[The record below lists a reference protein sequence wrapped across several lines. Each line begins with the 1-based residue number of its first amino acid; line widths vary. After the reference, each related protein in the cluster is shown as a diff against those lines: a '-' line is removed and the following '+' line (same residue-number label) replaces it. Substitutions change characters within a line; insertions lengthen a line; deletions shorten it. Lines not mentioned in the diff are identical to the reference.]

1 MVEWKKLEDFG
12 NYFGGLTGKTK
23 EDFVEGNAK
32 FITYMNVFANPALDV
47 STTGVVR
54 INEGE
59 KQNKIQKG
67 DILFTGSSETP
78 DEAGMSC
85 VVTDDLNED
94 YYMNSFCFGIRLN
107 QPEQYKLGYL
117 KHILRSS
124 SIRKEIAKSASG
136 VTRFNISKARFGK
149 ILIPLPSLSE
159 QERIVGILDTFT
171 SSIEN
176 LKAQISLRRK
186 QYEHYRDKLLDLEG
200 KPGVEMK
207 TLGEICNFIRGP
219 FGGALK
225 KEIFVNEG
233 YAIYE
238 QQHAIYGEWS
248 FRYFIDEKKFSEMK
262 RFEVKPGD
270 ILMSCSGTMGKT
282 SIVPSNCIKGI
293 INQALLKLTTRDIL
307 DNKFLKKY
315 MDSQWF
321 QDGLKKQVAGGAIQ
335 NVASV
340 SILKDLII
348 PLPSPKEQSRIVSI
362 LDEFEAS
369 IKNLEAQLEAR
380 EKQYEYYR
388 EKLLT
393 FERE

>member
-207 TLGEICNFIRGP
+207 TLGEIGEICMCKRIMKDQTSDTGDIPFFKIGT
-219 FGGALK
+219 FGGQPDAYISKDLFDEYKARYSYPK
-225 KEIFVNEG
+225 KGEILISAAGTIGRSVIFD
-233 YAIYE
+233 
-238 QQHAIYGEWS
+238 GEDA
-248 FRYFIDEKKFSEMK
+248 YFQDSNIVWLSNDEKKVSNRYLYYIYKVVEWKTDGGTIK
-262 RFEVKPGD
+262 R
-270 ILMSCSGTMGKT
+270 LY
-282 SIVPSNCIKGI
+282 NY
-293 INQALLKLTTRDIL
+293 NLKNTP
-307 DNKFLKKY
+307 
-315 MDSQWF
+315 
-321 QDGLKKQVAGGAIQ
+321 
-335 NVASV
+335 
-340 SILKDLII
+340 I
-348 PLPSPKEQSRIVSI
+348 PLPSLEEQSRIVSI

-380 EKQYEYYR
+380 QKQYEYYR
-388 EKLLT
+388 NKLLT
-393 FERE
+393 FE